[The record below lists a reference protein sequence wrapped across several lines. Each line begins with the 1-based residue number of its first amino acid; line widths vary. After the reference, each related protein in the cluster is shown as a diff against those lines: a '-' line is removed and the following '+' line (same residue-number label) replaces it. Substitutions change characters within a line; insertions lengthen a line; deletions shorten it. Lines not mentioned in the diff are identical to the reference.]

1 MPDKSFI
8 DIDYIIKEQINNK
21 EEKKEDY
28 FSEKKL
34 KIKDAEI
41 DLNSIKF
48 NSEKIKKTKQENK
61 NNNNN
66 IPLKKYNTPLINKK
80 TPSILPKSI
89 QLNLAEEN
97 NDDDL
102 TQKIFSKIF
111 NNTPKEKIKNSIEI
125 IEAKEFIEDCK
136 EEKDISNN
144 IIDENLIQDYETF
157 CLGIFISGLKPA
169 NGNNIIS
176 ENSYNFVSSCG
187 HKNCSLL
194 LSMKPELI
202 LTYFNKKSHI
212 SQELNN
218 LVANLCFPLGI
229 KLCLEIPGDY
239 NNYNKDKKFI
249 QNSQNIFYNIIKNAK
264 DEIFYMATLQY
275 FFKMELKNFKG
286 QYKFDLISY
295 YSQIN
300 NNDNKDKNLKK
311 ALSLIKGLKENDIIY
326 VPESISLL
334 SKYPFFFPMKYCLN
348 SIISLQTQEE
358 KNNLI
363 NHIINEVPFPQKIK
377 QIQFYIPLYKD
388 PIILNHSFNIFKGI
402 SMMSDSK
409 NNNIIDN
416 LSMSQLNSKLL
427 LEKISIENIIIL
439 FQLILLEQ
447 QILII
452 ENNYQILSEII
463 FILISLVY
471 PLTWTNP
478 FLPIL
483 SLTTVEYLQS
493 PVPFIMGLDEYLLK
507 YAYNSKKIYIGKEII
522 MFNLMTKN
530 FILSRT
536 RKKANKKEIMHEFKL
551 NFLPVKIE
559 NFMNIEL
566 KKIKIIMNSNK
577 INDIDLD
584 MEIRLVFL
592 KTMICL
598 IGDYNNYTFYKN
610 DDDMPLFNKEA
621 FIESHKEK
629 EIKLFYGQ
637 MTKTQLF
644 NQFLLNERQ
653 LYFFNNK
660 NKKKINI
667 NNKNN
672 NILDE
677 DFDINNCIDT
687 SYFKKMIQKYPELI
701 NNEEIRKSSLDL
713 NINTNIKNNEFLKV
727 NRSQSNKNINLK
739 FDTKKEISNSINF
752 NNNPI
757 TINKKK
763 ITIDFTN
770 FSLNSPEILNLKKSH
785 NFNLQSKIDYNNNN
799 INNDLNIRKSV
810 TNKYNNIIIKKANKI
825 KKYLLYPYF
834 LPKIKKEE
842 IKLLTQKKL
851 NDKIILYN
859 NNNNYQFILS
869 KKQDKIFII
878 QKSLNYNFNQFIRK
892 NIYIIDNHNNNVE
905 GNIHKNLT
913 EKNVYTTNESK
924 SSAFAEGKSSKS
936 LAKEKKKSKFNNIK
950 KRKEK
955 NIKINNNNED

>member
-8 DIDYIIKEQINNK
+8 DINYIIKEETINK
-21 EEKKEDY
+21 EEKEDKIDY
-28 FSEKKL
+28 FSEKNQ

-41 DLNSIKF
+41 DLNLIKF
-48 NSEKIKKTKQENK
+48 NSAKIKKDEKENK
-61 NNNNN
+61 NNKINNK
-66 IPLKKYNTPLINKK
+66 LSFKKYNTPLISKK
-80 TPSILPKSI
+80 KPTILPKTI
-89 QLNLAEEN
+89 QLNLPEEN
-97 NDDDL
+97 NDEDL

-111 NNTPKEKIKNSIEI
+111 NNTPKENMNNSIEI
-125 IEAKEFIEDCK
+125 IEPKEFIEDYK
-136 EEKDISNN
+136 ENKDKDILNN
-144 IIDENLIQDYETF
+144 IIEENITQNYETF

-176 ENSYNFVSSCG
+176 DNSYNFVSPCG

-202 LTYFNKKSHI
+202 FTYFNRNSNI
-212 SQELNN
+212 SQEINN
-218 LVANLCFPLGI
+218 IVANLCFPLGI
-229 KLCLEIPGDY
+229 KLCFEVPGDY
-239 NNYNKDKKFI
+239 NNLNKDKKNI
-249 QNSQNIFYNIIKNAK
+249 QKPQSIFYNIIKNAK
-264 DEIFYMATLQY
+264 DDIFYIATLQY
-275 FFKMELKNFKG
+275 FIKMELKNFKDK
-286 QYKFDLISY
+286 YKCDLISY

-300 NNDNKDKNLKK
+300 NNDNKDKNLKR
-311 ALSLIKGLKENDIIY
+311 AISLINGLKENDIVY

-334 SKYPFFFPMKYCLN
+334 SKYPFLFPMKYCLN

-363 NHIINEVPFPQKIK
+363 NHIINEVPFPQKLK
-377 QIQFYIPLYKD
+377 QIQFYIPLFKD
-388 PIILNHSFNIFKGI
+388 PIILNHFFNIFKGI
-402 SMMSDSK
+402 SMMNDSK
-409 NNNIIDN
+409 ENNIIDN
-416 LSMSQLNSKLL
+416 LSMNQLNSKLL

-452 ENNYQILSEII
+452 ENNYKILSEII
-463 FILISLVY
+463 FILISLIY

-483 SLTTVEYLQS
+483 SLNTVEYLQS
-493 PVPFIMGLDEYLLK
+493 PVPFIMGLDEYLIK

-551 NFLPVKIE
+551 NFLPEKIE
-559 NFMNIEL
+559 NFMNFEL
-566 KKIKIIMNSNK
+566 KKIKIIMNTNK
-577 INDIDLD
+577 MNDIDLD

-713 NINTNIKNNEFLKV
+713 NINTNNKNNEFLKL

-752 NNNPI
+752 NNPI

-770 FSLNSPEILNLKKSH
+770 FSLNSPEI
-785 NFNLQSKIDYNNNN
+785 
-799 INNDLNIRKSV
+799 
-810 TNKYNNIIIKKANKI
+810 
-825 KKYLLYPYF
+825 
-834 LPKIKKEE
+834 
-842 IKLLTQKKL
+842 
-851 NDKIILYN
+851 
-859 NNNNYQFILS
+859 
-869 KKQDKIFII
+869 
-878 QKSLNYNFNQFIRK
+878 
-892 NIYIIDNHNNNVE
+892 
-905 GNIHKNLT
+905 
-913 EKNVYTTNESK
+913 
-924 SSAFAEGKSSKS
+924 
-936 LAKEKKKSKFNNIK
+936 
-950 KRKEK
+950 
-955 NIKINNNNED
+955 